1 MRRGHKRNRTEVMR
15 VSRRIIG
22 VCMVLLLVLTVSQPV
37 LAEGLDLSQTGSLS
51 VTLTAQEE
59 PMVGATLSV
68 YPIAT
73 VTADAEENLCY
84 DHTVAFKDFDLSLDD
99 SSLTAKLDAY
109 LPQVDVPF
117 RTMTTDAA
125 GTAVCRDL
133 PLGLYF
139 VKQTG
144 TVEGFSPCTSF
155 LVTVPGEDAD
165 GYVYEVNATPKTEVE
180 KTVSV
185 TLKKVWNIAD
195 SAEKADS
202 VTLQLWRGED
212 VVKTAVLSEENNW
225 QITYDDLP
233 QSDAYRVKEVNI
245 PKGFTASYQQKGY
258 VFTVTNSSTLI
269 QTGQLLWPIPA
280 LAVSGLLLLTV
291 GVLLLRKKRKAHA

>member
-1 MRRGHKRNRTEVMR
+1 MRRSRKRNKREVTR
-15 VSRRIIG
+15 VSRKIIG
-22 VCMVLLLVLTVSQPV
+22 VCMALFLVLTVSQPV

-51 VTLTAQEE
+51 VTLAAQEE
-59 PMVGATLSV
+59 PMAGANLSV
-68 YPIAT
+68 YYIAT
-73 VTADAEENLCY
+73 VSADAEGNLCY
-84 DHTVAFKDFDLSLDD
+84 DYTEAFKNFDASLDD
-99 SSLTAKLDAY
+99 PSLATKLDAY
-109 LPQVDVPF
+109 LPQEDIPF
-117 RTMTTDAA
+117 QTMTTDAA

-180 KTVSV
+180 KLVSV

-225 QITYDDLP
+225 QITYDNLP
-233 QSDAYRVKEVNI
+233 QSDAYHVEEVNI
-245 PKGFTASYQQKGY
+245 PKGFTASYQQNGY

-280 LAVSGLLLLTV
+280 LAVSGLLLLVV
-291 GVLLLRKKRKAHA
+291 GVLLLRKKRKPHA